1 LNHLAVGVALLT
13 VLTKRWVHPS
23 RAQVDFSARVE
34 ESFLDGLITDAVCTD
49 LENGGRCCV
58 DAEQRG
64 AVLTALEGNSYKL
77 SAGGSLSNT
86 LVALSRLV
94 EQHSKWT
101 REHAAAGVVVT
112 DQQQG
117 EESAAPVNVSIA
129 CSLGP
134 DPLGDFYRT
143 KVKHYG
149 VHVLSEPGDGGTTG
163 SVIVLT
169 TPDAQRTMLSCWGT
183 SASLP
188 YDQTLDDAVAASDV
202 LVIEGYLWEMP
213 ETIRSIKRALRT
225 AKANGVTVAFTAS
238 DRTCVERHGDEFW
251 QLLRSGDVDVLFC
264 NREEALA
271 MTGAAPDGLVAGAAS
286 ETVDALAK
294 HASTVIVTDGSQ
306 GAYLR
311 RGDERVHVPPHWLD
325 SPPVDTCG
333 AGDAYAAGC
342 LFGMLQGR
350 ALPAVGAMGARV
362 ASLVIA
368 QAGARLSER
377 DARML
382 MQDPL
387 FVDPAH
393 TFSFRGKASPEGLS
407 KFSHPHAVARAE
419 GWGKLRSHLNN
430 LKRDS
435 K

>member
-1 LNHLAVGVALLT
+1 M
-13 VLTKRWVHPS
+13 S
-23 RAQVDFSARVE
+23 QVDFSAQVE
-34 ESFLDGLITDAVCTD
+34 ESFLDGLIADAVCTD

-94 EQHSKWT
+94 EQHTKWT
-101 REHAAAGVVVT
+101 REHAHVDGGVVVT
-112 DQQQG
+112 EEVQQQQQEGEEG
-117 EESAAPVNVSIA
+117 EESAAPVSVSIA

-271 MTGAAPDGLVAGAAS
+271 MTRAAPDGLAAGAAS
-286 ETVDALAK
+286 ETVDALAE

-350 ALPAVGAMGARV
+350 SLPAVGAMGARV
-362 ASLVIA
+362 ASVVIS

-377 DARML
+377 DAATL

-387 FVDPAH
+387 FADAAERVP
-393 TFSFRGKASPEGLS
+393 FQGKASPDGLS
-407 KFSHPHAVARAE
+407 AFSHLHAAARAE
-419 GWGKLRSHLNN
+419 GWGKLNSHLSN